1 MSMSIDEVK
10 ALLGQ
15 HHASEPQR
23 LALAHHA
30 LESIRAGLQQL
41 ASLGHSFEVRRN
53 GGVPLHSPMRFEG
66 LTFEAAHAM
75 VQAPEPASPPAPPAP
90 EPEPEPSE
98 PERLKA
104 EFLAARAAMSNGDSA
119 SAPQEGN

>member
-1 MSMSIDEVK
+1 MSLSIDEVK

-75 VQAPEPASPPAPPAP
+75 VQAPEPAAPPPPAP

-104 EFLAARAAMSNGDSA
+104 EFLAARAAMAANGQGESTT
-119 SAPQEGN
+119 